1 MSVAIGSVTQAAA
14 NLGTTAGAGA
24 GQSAGQTFSQILSNA
39 VSQVAGAQAQANQL
53 AATYAMGGNVTLEQ
67 VMLATSRAEL
77 LVETAGAVTTR
88 ALSAYQ
94 SLMQTSIG

>member
-1 MSVAIGSVTQAAA
+1 MSIGPVAQAAL
-14 NLGTTAGAGA
+14 NLGTTGAAAAGK
-24 GQSAGQTFSQILSNA
+24 SAGQEFQQILSSA
-39 VSQVAGAQAQANQL
+39 IAQVTGAQAQANQL

-67 VMLATSRAEL
+67 VMLATSKAEL

-88 ALSAYQ
+88 AIAAYQ

>member
-1 MSVAIGSVTQAAA
+1 MSVGPVAQAAL
-14 NLGTTAGAGA
+14 NLGVAGSAAAG
-24 GQSAGQTFSQILSNA
+24 GSSAGQTFAQILSGA
-39 VSQVAGAQAQANQL
+39 VSQVVGAQATATQL

-67 VMLATSRAEL
+67 VMLATSKAEL

-88 ALSAYQ
+88 AISAYQ

>member
-1 MSVAIGSVTQAAA
+1 MSVGAVTQAAL
-14 NLGTTAGAGA
+14 NLGVTGGAAAGK
-24 GQSAGQTFSQILSNA
+24 SAGQDFSQILSSA
-39 VSQVAGAQAQANQL
+39 ISQVTGAQAQANQL

-67 VMLATSRAEL
+67 VMLATSKAEL

-88 ALSAYQ
+88 AISAYQ